1 MTSITQETA
10 NLIDTLAG
18 AAAKIGSTKASAK
31 LNELIV
37 DLIPPTAD
45 IALAALKVDNAE
57 LEEHLETLAT
67 AMKDVKA
74 KLEAIIAL
82 DPADTEAAAHQTQ
95 ALKTEVEGFLFEIG
109 E

>member
-1 MTSITQETA
+1 MTMTQETA
-10 NLIDTLAG
+10 YLIDTLAG

-37 DLIPPTAD
+37 DLIPPTSD
-45 IALAALKVDNAE
+45 SALATLKVDNAE
-57 LEEHLETLAT
+57 LEGRVEILTT
-67 AMKDVKA
+67 AMKDVQA

-95 ALKTEVEGFLFEIG
+95 ALKTEVDGFLFEVG

>member
-1 MTSITQETA
+1 MTTITQETA

-37 DLIPPTAD
+37 DLIPPTSD
-45 IALAALKVDNAE
+45 VALATLKADNAD
-57 LEEHLETLAT
+57 LEERVEKFVV
-67 AMKDVKA
+67 AMKEVQSQ
-74 KLEAIIAL
+74 LEAIIAL
-82 DPADTEAAAHQTQ
+82 DPADTEAAAHKTQ
-95 ALKTEVEGFLFEIG
+95 ALKTELDGFLFEVG